1 MLNITNPYAGL
12 LSSEEEKKLGQQAQT
27 MGLLNLASALFA
39 AGGPSPVRQG
49 LGGAFA
55 QGLPAY
61 MQGVQG
67 TYEQGVN
74 TMLTR
79 EKIQEMQR
87 KRTEEEAIRRF
98 IPQIYQTPTPETR
111 EAVATEQGPD
121 YVVRPATAGGIN
133 YDALRQLMLV
143 SPERG
148 TKIAEGLKSL
158 QPKTSVQSIFNEKG
172 QEVKVRYNEDTG
184 QYSPIGGAKAE
195 PFIQIDRG
203 NVIELRRPSGDIVGT
218 VPKGAAPVAPSFSM
232 TESGQ
237 VLNTKTGQLLQPRD
251 EQGNIITIDTS
262 VKATEDEKK
271 SAGFF
276 LRMRDAT
283 STFNSPVL
291 DSQGKP
297 VLRDGKPVLLKDAAE
312 KPEIVAEVIGSLIP
326 RWMGGQA
333 AQNFATS
340 SIRQQYQQAQENW
353 VTANLR
359 PESGAVIGPEEMQKE
374 IRKYFPQVGDSNDTI
389 RQKEKS
395 REVTEEAIRRRA
407 GRAIGAQQ
415 SQQRN
420 VSVDY

>member
-1 MLNITNPYAGL
+1 
-12 LSSEEEKKLGQQAQT
+12 
-27 MGLLNLASALFA
+27 
-39 AGGPSPVRQG
+39 
-49 LGGAFA
+49 
-55 QGLPAY
+55 
-61 MQGVQG
+61 
-67 TYEQGVN
+67 
-74 TMLTR
+74 MLTR

-98 IPQIYQTPTPETR
+98 IPQIYQAPTPETR

>member
-1 MLNITNPYAGL
+1 MATLQDFIGGGIPAGL
-12 LSSEEEKKLGQQAQT
+12 LDPTQMQAAEQRAQNSALINTFFSVLQASRGQPGQGRPGLGQIVGQAGPV
-27 MGLLNLASALFA
+27 GLQAYQQSFDKTLADTLKGFQVKDLISKQAEAKRIQDLV
-39 AGGPSPVRQG
+39 PRLLSQG
-49 LGGAFA
+49 
-55 QGLPAY
+55 
-61 MQGVQG
+61 
-67 TYEQGVN
+67 
-74 TMLTR
+74 
-79 EKIQEMQR
+79 
-87 KRTEEEAIRRF
+87 
-98 IPQIYQTPTPETR
+98 
-111 EAVATEQGPD
+111 
-121 YVVRPATAGGIN
+121 GGIN
-133 YDALRQLMLV
+133 QDVANQLMATPAGMDYL
-143 SPERG
+143 SKFSQTRRD
-148 TKIAEGLKSL
+148 IAG
-158 QPKTSVQSIFNEKG
+158 KTSVQSIFNEKG

-195 PFIQIDRG
+195 PFVQVDRG

-218 VPKGAAPVAPSFSM
+218 VPKGAAPAAPSFSM
-232 TESGQ
+232 TDTGQ

-251 EQGNIITIDTS
+251 EQGNVITIDTS

-297 VLRDGKPVLLKDAAE
+297 VLREGKPVLLKDAAE
-312 KPEIVAEVIGSLIP
+312 KPEIVAEVIGSLVP

-359 PESGAVIGPEEMQKE
+359 PESGAVIGAEEMQKE

>member
-27 MGLLNLASALFA
+27 MGLLNLASALFS
-39 AGGPSPVRQG
+39 AGAPSPVRQG
-49 LGGAFA
+49 LGTAFA

-67 TYEQGVN
+67 TYEQAVN
-74 TMLTR
+74 TALTK

-291 DSQGKP
+291 DSQGKQ

-359 PESGAVIGPEEMQKE
+359 PESGAVIGSEEMQKE

-389 RQKEKS
+389 RQKEKA

-407 GRAIGAQQ
+407 GRALGTQQ

>member
-1 MLNITNPYAGL
+1 

-27 MGLLNLASALFA
+27 MGLLNLASALFS
-39 AGGPSPVRQG
+39 AGAPSPVRQG
-49 LGGAFA
+49 LGTAFA

-67 TYEQGVN
+67 TYEQAVN
-74 TMLTR
+74 TALTK

-87 KRTEEEAIRRF
+87 KRNEEEQIRKLAPQLFQTTRAPAQTIYDVEGETT
-98 IPQIYQTPTPETR
+98 IPGAVTGVRVNRELLPALGALGPAGMQYATQISEF
-111 EAVATEQGPD
+111 
-121 YVVRPATAGGIN
+121 
-133 YDALRQLMLV
+133 
-143 SPERG
+143 S
-148 TKIAEGLKSL
+148 KSL
-158 QPKTSVQSIFNEKG
+158 QPKTSVQSIFNDKG
-172 QEVKVRYNEDTG
+172 QEVKVRYNEETG
-184 QYSPIGGAKAE
+184 EYSPIGGAKAE
-195 PFIQIDRG
+195 PFVQVDRG

-291 DSQGKP
+291 NSQGKP

-359 PESGAVIGPEEMQKE
+359 PESGAVIGTEEMQKE

-389 RQKEKS
+389 RQKEKA

-407 GRAIGAQQ
+407 GRALGTQQ